1 MFSENTTILQQLYS
15 QCFTAPLKTITPLT
29 GSGSNRQYFRLVG
42 QDAQSCIGVIGE
54 SRKENES
61 FIYLT
66 QHFTKKSL
74 PVPEILAVSEDRMSY
89 LQTDLGSKSLFEA
102 LRTGRESQIGYTTNH
117 IELLKK
123 TICLLPAFQVK
134 GIVDLNTERLLPP
147 TRFDVKAAMFDL
159 YYFKYCFLKVAGL
172 PFDEIQLEA
181 DLLQLGSDLNDN
193 EQTGFLYRDFQARNV
208 MLVDGNP
215 YFIDYQGGREGPL
228 EYDVASFLWQASAHY
243 GADLRTI
250 LLEEYLSAL
259 EEITD
264 IDRQKFL
271 QRLDLFVFFRTLQ
284 VLGAYG
290 LRGYVEHKPHFL
302 ASIPL
307 AIANLREALQ
317 KGVAAAYPYLSQ
329 TLEKLVQLPQFQ
341 LPTPSPEPAKQ
352 LTVKVQA
359 PTLVVRIF
367 SFSYK
372 KGIPE
377 DTSGNG
383 GGYVFDCRSTHNPGR
398 YEPYKK
404 LTGLD
409 APVIRFLET
418 NGEILPFLQHVY
430 ALADFHVQ
438 RYLDRGFTALMFSFG
453 CTGGQHRSVYSAQH
467 LAEHLSEKF
476 GIEIILQHR
485 EQAITQHF
493 PAKAK

>member
-15 QCFTAPLKTITPLT
+15 QCFAAPLKSITPLT
-29 GSGSNRQYFRLVG
+29 GSGSNRQYFRLMG
-42 QDAQSCIGVIGE
+42 EDDQSCIGVIGE
-54 SRKENES
+54 LLKENES
-61 FIYLT
+61 FLYLT
-66 QHFTKKSL
+66 QHFSEKTL
-74 PVPEILAVSEDRMSY
+74 PVPKILAVSEDRMSY
-89 LQTDLGSKSLFEA
+89 LQTDLGSLSLFEA
-102 LRTGRESQIGYTTNH
+102 LRAGRESQTGYTPNH

-123 TICLLPAFQVK
+123 AIRQLPAFQVK
-134 GIVDLNTERLLPP
+134 GIADLNTERLLPP
-147 TRFDVKAAMFDL
+147 TRFNVNAAMFDL
-159 YYFKYCFLKVAGL
+159 NYFKYCFLKVVGL

-181 DLLQLGSDLNDN
+181 DLQQFASDLNNN
-193 EQTGFLYRDFQARNV
+193 EKVGFLYRDFQARNI
-208 MLVDGNP
+208 MLVDGEP

-243 GADLRTI
+243 GSDLRTI
-250 LLEEYLSAL
+250 LLEEYLNAL

-307 AIANLREALQ
+307 AIENLREALQ
-317 KGVAAAYPYLSQ
+317 KGVADAYPYLSQ
-329 TLEKLVQLPQFQ
+329 TLENLVRQPQFQ
-341 LPTPSPEPAKQ
+341 ITTPISASANLSTTKAQLPM
-352 LTVKVQA
+352 
-359 PTLVVRIF
+359 LVVRIF

-418 NGEILPFLQHVY
+418 NGEILPFLEHVY

-493 PAKAK
+493 SAKAK